1 MSLWTIYYIGTRNV
15 AVERIAAK
23 SARTALALASAM
35 VSTPIYYLK
44 AKKVQA

>member
-1 MSLWTIYYIGTRNV
+1 MILWTIYYRGTPNI

-23 SARTALALASAM
+23 SPRTALALASAM
-35 VSTPIYYLK
+35 VSTPIYYLQ